1 MKIRVLGALA
11 IGLVLTACGA
21 FFGNVKGSGNVVT
34 QVMSISGFTEVEVG
48 NTFRVTITQAAE
60 YSVVIDIDDNLVQFL
75 DVKKVGDTLE
85 IRLQPGRSARSAT
98 MKARVS
104 MPKLTAVE
112 LSGASKGFVQGFVSD
127 ANFDARVSGAS
138 HLTADIRA
146 PQTGVELTGASAVH
160 FEGSGTTLSVS
171 ASGASNANLEN
182 FTVETA
188 AVHLSGASVA
198 RLNVSRIMDPVSLTG
213 ASKLIYSGNP
223 SFRNFKTS
231 GASAIIGQE

>member
-11 IGLVLTACGA
+11 IGLALAACGA
-21 FFGNVKGSGNVVT
+21 FFSNVKGSGNIVT
-34 QVMSISGFTEVEVG
+34 EVMPISGFTEVQVG
-48 NTFRVTITQAAE
+48 NTFQVTITQAAE
-60 YSVVIDIDDNLVQFL
+60 YSVEIDIDDNLVQFL
-75 DVKKVGDTLE
+75 EVKKVGDTLE
-85 IRLQPGRSARSAT
+85 IRLQRGRSARSAT
-98 MKARVS
+98 MEARVS

-138 HLTADIRA
+138 HLTADIQA
-146 PQTGVELTGASAVH
+146 PQTGVELSGASSVH

-182 FTVETA
+182 FTVESA
-188 AVHLSGASVA
+188 AVRLSGASVA
-198 RLNVSRIMDPVSLTG
+198 RLNVSRIMDPVLLTG
-213 ASKLIYSGNP
+213 ASKLIHSGNP